1 MFTYKQNRI
10 RNMYGEY
17 TEKKTT
23 IIQKIRRKN
32 VKRRRICCYSR
43 DCHMI
48 YVFLSFTICC
58 LLFVVAVV
66 GVFVVIIIII
76 NLVVVVAA
84 NDNLDVVVSIELLC
98 FLFATAIILFV
109 PFYELRLREMNFL
122 LVPWTWWNF
131 ITLNIVRRSVRIKC
145 YVLLSLLMYVYVD
158 VHVLFTVIRSLI
170 HKLW

>member
-1 MFTYKQNRI
+1 
-10 RNMYGEY
+10 
-17 TEKKTT
+17 
-23 IIQKIRRKN
+23 
-32 VKRRRICCYSR
+32 
-43 DCHMI
+43 MI

-122 LVPWTWWNF
+122 LVP
-131 ITLNIVRRSVRIKC
+131 
-145 YVLLSLLMYVYVD
+145 
-158 VHVLFTVIRSLI
+158 
-170 HKLW
+170 